1 MEYQGDLT
9 GGSTAFIK
17 RYQVAAT
24 KATAGVPVLVGA
36 AAGSGLIVATTTSTA
51 KAVGVTIDRS
61 SDRAGNYGAY
71 VTAQQA
77 DSADT
82 ERMVGVILSP
92 TAVYSLPMN
101 GGATEGTAMVLHTAV
116 SGGSDGLS
124 FVSDVNTDSPELANA
139 TVFGLTGAN
148 AGRSNKVT
156 SNSTT
161 TMTFVRAWPNDV
173 AAGDTFIVAPYTPVS
188 GITIQLTTLLTQAD
202 ASIAVGTGAAFK
214 SVELKFDQYAG
225 RTNSYVNAVLGNHV
239 FAATLADS

>member
-1 MEYQGDLT
+1 MDFQGSIN
-9 GGSTAFIK
+9 GGSTAVIK

-24 KATAGVPVLVGA
+24 KATAGVPVLVPA
-36 AAGSGLIVATTTSTA
+36 PAAGSGVIVATTTSTA
-51 KAVGVTIDRS
+51 KAVGVTVDTS
-61 SDRAGNYGAY
+61 GTY
-71 VTAQQA
+71 VTAQQT

-82 ERMVGVILSP
+82 ARTVGVIINP
-92 TAVYSLPMN
+92 GAIYSLKMN

-116 SGGSDGLS
+116 SGASDGLS
-124 FVSDVNTDSPELANA
+124 FVSDVNTDSPELAGG
-139 TVFGLTGAN
+139 TVFCLTGAN
-148 AGRSNKVT
+148 AGRWNRCT

-161 TMTFVRAWPNDV
+161 TMTFIRAWPSDV
-173 AAGDTFIVAPYTPVS
+173 AAGDTFVVAPYFPPA

-214 SVELKFDQYAG
+214 SVELLWDQNNG